1 MHDVNL
7 QEWKTK
13 IERDGYLIIKN
24 YLSKPDICCAKNDID
39 RYIELD
45 LNERNND
52 GSMFGRYE
60 GSAGVT
66 HNNQGRHIITDF
78 FGRSEILE
86 NEVANFFSDVNVK
99 GLLEHIGGKHLKLR
113 GFNSRKLSGIKDYSA
128 MEWHRDNY
136 GEITVAII
144 MDSSNISN
152 DGATCVIPGSHIYP
166 CCPFKD
172 LNFEQ
177 PFPIPK
183 MPIWQRF
190 FSSILE
196 RRVAKSAVDIVG
208 EVGDVY
214 IFLGDL
220 WHGRRVN
227 LVNNN
232 GMVFFIGLFP
242 SEIPFP
248 QHSKVNIPE
257 SSVLDRLPLEL
268 RKLVDYINT
277 PPNDTKNS
285 YFYKMKES
293 TRRMKFFSLINIAYL
308 EKKFWNLLLG
318 GLR

>member
-1 MHDVNL
+1 MPDADL
-7 QEWKTK
+7 QEWKRK
-13 IERDGYLIIKN
+13 IEKDGFLIIRN
-24 YLSKPDICCAKNDID
+24 YFSKSDICGAKKDID
-39 RYIELD
+39 KNIDLD
-45 LNERNND
+45 LKARNIE
-52 GSMFGRYE
+52 GLMYGRYE

-86 NEVANFFSDVNVK
+86 NTVAKFFGDVNIK
-99 GLLEHIGGKHLKLR
+99 GLFEHIGGKHLKLR
-113 GFNSRKLSGIKDYSA
+113 GFNSRKLSGLKDYSA

-144 MDSSNISN
+144 MDSSNLSN
-152 DGATCVIPGSHIYP
+152 DGATCVIPGSHTYP

-177 PFPIPK
+177 PFPVPK
-183 MPIWQRF
+183 LPIWQRF

-196 RRVAKSAVDIVG
+196 RRVLKSAVDIVG
-208 EVGDVY
+208 EAGDVY

-227 LVNNN
+227 LVNNK
-232 GMVFFIGLFP
+232 GIVFFIGLFP

-257 SSVLDRLPLEL
+257 SSVLDRLPIEL
-268 RKLVDYINT
+268 RNLVDYLKT
-277 PPNDTKNS
+277 PPNNTKDS
-285 YFYKMKES
+285 YFYKMKKDNQ
-293 TRRMKFFSLINIAYL
+293 RMRLFSLLNIACL
-308 EKKFWNLLLG
+308 EKKFWNLVLG
-318 GLR
+318 RLR